1 MITTHEAER
10 LDYLLRSQGR
20 PWVPAPGDRFSIP
33 GRDLDGVFVLA
44 EMTIEVENL
53 PSGPLVKFNGTTE
66 WALDSIPAA
75 DVLWLPWE
83 HQLRSLL
90 GGAFAALERTP
101 QGYVV
106 RTADGAAHPGESAE
120 AAYVGA
126 VLGMADP
133 AHQQF

>member
-1 MITTHEAER
+1 VITTHLAER
-10 LDYLLRSQGR
+10 LDYLLRAQGR

-44 EMTIEVENL
+44 EMTIEVDDL

-83 HQLRSLL
+83 HQLRDLL
-90 GGAFAALERTP
+90 GGSFLSLARTSDGWVVTLSDGTQHVDEDVETAYAL
-101 QGYVV
+101 
-106 RTADGAAHPGESAE
+106 
-120 AAYVGA
+120 A
-126 VLGMADP
+126 VLESPGG
-133 AHQQF
+133 